1 MDRRDGKNTK
11 RNDISETFS
20 DRKDQSSRDD
30 ETFDEH
36 QKVQAT
42 FSRNEIDSRASEFQK
57 NYPWHPRVLSIPI

>member
-1 MDRRDGKNTK
+1 MDRRNGKNTK

-36 QKVQAT
+36 QKVQT
-42 FSRNEIDSRASEFQK
+42 SFSRNEIDSRASEFQR